1 MQILIISSVASFASL
16 NEMVPQ
22 ENSTERGGEGVGAVK
37 RGFPILTKTQ
47 PQMFTIQTSLAAA
60 SLLFFIYCINFYI
73 HVISA
78 LSLCAR
84 LTRYKESVF
93 VL

>member
-37 RGFPILTKTQ
+37 REFPILTKTQ
-47 PQMFTIQTSLAAA
+47 TQMFTVQTPLA
-60 SLLFFIYCINFYI
+60 S
-73 HVISA
+73 
-78 LSLCAR
+78 
-84 LTRYKESVF
+84 KF
-93 VL
+93 VLLDLLY

>member
-22 ENSTERGGEGVGAVK
+22 ENSTERGGGVGAVK

-47 PQMFTIQTSLAAA
+47 LQNVHYSNTLSGGKFVVLH
-60 SLLFFIYCINFYI
+60 LLY
-73 HVISA
+73 
-78 LSLCAR
+78 
-84 LTRYKESVF
+84 
-93 VL
+93 

>member
-47 PQMFTIQTSLAAA
+47 LQNVHYSNTLSGGKFVVLH
-60 SLLFFIYCINFYI
+60 LLY
-73 HVISA
+73 
-78 LSLCAR
+78 
-84 LTRYKESVF
+84 
-93 VL
+93 